1 VTDATHLDVLYV
13 TDLRFPGGSS
23 TSLSEEVIAAV
34 RAGYRVG
41 ALHARSVSLRAERS
55 FHPKIQGHIDSG
67 DLVLVRPGERVRCGL
82 AVVKH
87 PTALVEPF
95 GGRLPVRADAVAVF
109 VGQVPV
115 DEDGTVYYR
124 PRDVHANVEEAFGE
138 SPTWHPVSP
147 VVRRSLDTAG
157 VPMAGAD
164 WPEVIDAADWAVV
177 RTGPRGDIP
186 IIGRHGRP
194 SPLKWPSD
202 PNVLAAV
209 YPLDGS
215 AEVHVLGGV
224 DGLDGLIGSPPLS
237 WKVWG
242 FNAVAVPEFLA
253 GIDFFVYY
261 HHPGLSEA
269 FGRVVIEAM
278 SSGCVAIL
286 PPTFAAT
293 FGDGCLYAEPEEV
306 RGLIE
311 SLHGDPEAFMSQSR
325 RATESIV
332 RDFSHAAHVSRLRRL
347 VGEPKGRT
355 GRASPRSTVPPG
367 LLEQQPVVLVFCVGL
382 DPRATADT
390 IRAIMVHRDR
400 TTTFVPVVLC
410 DSPAPLV
417 AAELGEDLE
426 LDQDRKCF
434 VGLESGVL
442 VDVVDS
448 RESFDGEGRWEDH
461 VLRVMASIRRRR
473 RTTGVVVV
481 DPAHPDAWLALQ
493 VAR

>member
-1 VTDATHLDVLYV
+1 MAAATPLDVLYV

-23 TSLSEEVIAAV
+23 TSLSEEVVAAV

-41 ALHARSVSLRAERS
+41 ALHARSVSLKAERS
-55 FHPKIQGHIDSG
+55 FHPRIQGHIDSG

-82 AVVKH
+82 TVVKH
-87 PTALVEPF
+87 PTVLVEPF
-95 GGRLPVRADAVAVF
+95 GGRLPVRTDAVAVF

-115 DEDGTVYYR
+115 DVDGTVYYR
-124 PRDVHANVEEAFGE
+124 PLDVHANVEEAFGE

-147 VVRRSLDTAG
+147 VVRRSLDSAG
-157 VPMAGAD
+157 VPMADAD

-177 RTGPRGDIP
+177 RTGPRGGIP

-202 PNVLAAV
+202 PEVLAAV
-209 YPLDGS
+209 YPLDGT

-224 DGLDGLIGSPPLS
+224 DGLDALVGSPPAS
-237 WKVWG
+237 WTVWG
-242 FNAVAVPEFLA
+242 FNAIAVPEFLA
-253 GIDFFVYY
+253 GVDFFVYY
-261 HHPGLSEA
+261 HHPDLSEA

-286 PPTFAAT
+286 PQTFEAT

-325 RATESIV
+325 RASESIV
-332 RDFSHAAHVSRLRRL
+332 RNFSHDAHVSRLRQM
-347 VGEPKGRT
+347 VGEPNGGT
-355 GRASPRSTVPPG
+355 GRASPRSTVPSG
-367 LLEQQPVVLVFCVGL
+367 LLEQRPGVLVYCLGIG
-382 DPRATADT
+382 PMATAEA
-390 IRAIMVHRDR
+390 IRAITMHRDR
-400 TTTFVPVVLC
+400 TTAFEPVVLC

-417 AAELGEDLE
+417 SAELGEDLE
-426 LDQDRKCF
+426 LDQAGRCF

-461 VLRVMASIRRRR
+461 ILRVIASIRRRR

-481 DPAHPDAWLALQ
+481 DPTHPDAWLALQ
-493 VAR
+493 AAR